1 MAPDAG
7 ECVAVVVDMEAGSL
21 GAILEDAIALIVE
34 KEIRRAIAGVK
45 IRNRVV
51 ILIESQV
58 VVVRAEID
66 VEASVPVVV
75 GEGSVRERSRRRAT
89 SADGMPSTNW
99 CGPTQPGTVMNEML
113 SSPTIETARFQTSRA

>member
-1 MAPDAG
+1 
-7 ECVAVVVDMEAGSL
+7 MEAGSL

-34 KEIRRAIAGVK
+34 KEIRRAVAGVK

-51 ILIESQV
+51 ILIESQI

-75 GEGSVRERSRRRAT
+75 GGGSVRERSRRRISKPEGIRFEQEFSVSLVLKEKRAT
-89 SADGMPSTNW
+89 A
-99 CGPTQPGTVMNEML
+99 
-113 SSPTIETARFQTSRA
+113 QTTRRSW